1 MGKTG
6 KAAFISAILA
16 ALMGGQPVLALDA
29 SSTATDGAISNCFGA
44 PASADKAIVRNVC
57 LTAFDGAIKEAQ
69 RSDVHSANQRRLYWA
84 QASQAAGILVVLFV
98 EEENGFG
105 TKACRTAYRG
115 WQSWYQID
123 PQPAA
128 DDPSFRLSS
137 ALQSAVTPCQERWDR
152 GEAQ

>member
-6 KAAFISAILA
+6 KAALISAILA
-16 ALMGGQPVLALDA
+16 ATWGSQPVSALDDA
-29 SSTATDGAISNCFGA
+29 STATDGAIANCFGA
-44 PASADKAIVRNVC
+44 PANADKAIVRNVC

-84 QASQAAGILVVLFV
+84 QASQAAGILVILFV

-115 WQSWYQID
+115 WQSWNQIA
-123 PQPAA
+123 PKPAA
-128 DDPSFRLSS
+128 DDPSIRLSS
-137 ALQSAVTPCQERWDR
+137 ALQSAVSPCQARWDR
-152 GEAQ
+152 GEAM